1 MSYLNQ
7 IQESLV
13 VVVDDDPVSLNLSE
27 RILKAAGYTNVQP
40 CQSPNDALK
49 VIESQKIDLLI
60 ADLYMP
66 EIDGLNLLTR
76 LKASVPEDGFIPVL
90 IVTSDDGL
98 QTRRNALA
106 LGADDFLTKPIDVVE
121 MTLRVRHLLRMRKM
135 HVQLSNTRDELESE
149 VAARTGELRSALGH
163 LEDLVRAKD
172 IFIASVSHELRTPLT
187 AVLGFASELASESS
201 RLTPVE
207 VAASARIIAEQA
219 TDLSAIIEDLLVAA
233 RADIQAVSVLSEEVA
248 IVDEINA
255 VIRVMK
261 PSDQSRIRPFDGDLV
276 ARADQR
282 RVRQILRNLLNNA
295 VRHGGP
301 NIQIEL
307 GMGDGFST
315 VTVVDDGPGIPL
327 EFQAGM
333 FEPYF
338 HGEGDPGQPASIG
351 LGLNVSRFL
360 ARLMEGEVDFVPR
373 SNGTG
378 VRLSLPAVS
387 TGA

>member
-1 MSYLNQ
+1 MSYLSH
-7 IQESLV
+7 IQESLI
-13 VVVDDDPVSLNLSE
+13 VVVDDDPASLDLSE
-27 RILKAAGYTNVQP
+27 RILHAAGYTNVKACP
-40 CQSPNDALK
+40 SPGEALQ
-49 VIESQKIDLLI
+49 VIEHEEIDLLV
-60 ADLYMP
+60 ADLQMP

-76 LKASVPEDGFIPVL
+76 LKASVPEDGFVPVL

-98 QTRRNALA
+98 QRRRNALA

-135 HVQLSNTRDELESE
+135 HVQLSNTRDGLEFE
-149 VAARTGELRSALGH
+149 VIARTEELRSAMAR

-201 RLTPVE
+201 RLSPDE

-233 RADIQAVSVLSEEVA
+233 RRDIQAVSVLSEEVA
-248 IVDEINA
+248 IVDEIHA
-255 VIRVMK
+255 VIRVMN
-261 PSDQSRIRPFDGDLV
+261 PADQARIGPVEGQLLV
-276 ARADQR
+276 RADR
-282 RVRQILRNLLNNA
+282 LRVRQILRNLLNNA

-301 NIQIEL
+301 NIQVEL
-307 GMGDGFST
+307 GAWNGFST
-315 VTVVDDGPGIPL
+315 VTVLDDGTGIPP

-338 HGEGDPGQPASIG
+338 HGVGDPGQPASIG
-351 LGLNVSRFL
+351 LGLAVSRFL
-360 ARLMEGEVDFVPR
+360 ARLMEGEVDFVPQAT
-373 SNGTG
+373 GTG
-378 VRLSLPAVS
+378 VRLSLPAVQ
-387 TGA
+387 

>member
-1 MSYLNQ
+1 MSYLSH
-7 IQESLV
+7 IQESLI
-13 VVVDDDPVSLNLSE
+13 VVVDDDPASLDLSE
-27 RILKAAGYTNVQP
+27 RILHAAGYTNVKACP
-40 CQSPNDALK
+40 SPGEALQ
-49 VIESQKIDLLI
+49 VIEHEEIDLLV
-60 ADLYMP
+60 ADLQMP

-76 LKASVPEDGFIPVL
+76 LKASVPEDGFVPVL

-98 QTRRNALA
+98 QRRRNALA

-135 HVQLSNTRDELESE
+135 HVQLSNTRDGLEFE
-149 VAARTGELRSALGH
+149 VIARTEELRSAMAR

-201 RLTPVE
+201 RLSPDE

-233 RADIQAVSVLSEEVA
+233 RRDIQAVSVLSEEVA
-248 IVDEINA
+248 IVDEIHA
-255 VIRVMK
+255 VIRVMN
-261 PSDQSRIRPFDGDLV
+261 PADQARIGPVEGQLLV
-276 ARADQR
+276 RADR
-282 RVRQILRNLLNNA
+282 LRVRQILRNLLNNA

-301 NIQIEL
+301 NIQVEL
-307 GMGDGFST
+307 GAWNGFST
-315 VTVVDDGPGIPL
+315 VTVLDDGTGIPP

-338 HGEGDPGQPASIG
+338 HGVGDPGQPASIG
-351 LGLNVSRFL
+351 LGLAVSRFL
-360 ARLMEGEVDFVPR
+360 ARLMEGEVDFVPQAT
-373 SNGTG
+373 GTG
-378 VRLSLPAVS
+378 VRLSLPAV
-387 TGA
+387 

>member
-1 MSYLNQ
+1 MSYLSQ

-13 VVVDDDPVSLNLSE
+13 VVVDHDPASLDLSE
-27 RILKAAGYTNVQP
+27 RILQAAGYTNVKA
-40 CQSPNDALK
+40 CLSPGEALR
-49 VIESQKIDLLI
+49 VIENEEIDLLV
-60 ADLYMP
+60 ADFHMP

-76 LKASVPEDGFIPVL
+76 LKASVPEDGFVPVL
-90 IVTSDDGL
+90 IVTSDDGQ

-121 MTLRVRHLLRMRKM
+121 MTLRVRHLLSMRKM
-135 HVQLSNTRDELESE
+135 HVQLSNTRDGLEVE
-149 VAARTGELRSALGH
+149 VIARTEELRSAMAR
-163 LEDLVRAKD
+163 LEGLVRAKD

-201 RLTPVE
+201 RLTPDE

-233 RADIQAVSVLSEEVA
+233 RTDIQAVSVLSEEVA
-248 IVDEINA
+248 IVDEIHA
-255 VIRVMK
+255 VIRVMN
-261 PSDQSRIRPFDGDLV
+261 PADQARIGPVEGELLV
-276 ARADQR
+276 RADQL

-301 NIQIEL
+301 HIEIEL
-307 GMGDGFST
+307 GALNGFST
-315 VTVVDDGPGIPL
+315 VTVLDDGAGIPP

-338 HGEGDPGQPASIG
+338 HGVGDPGQPASIG
-351 LGLNVSRFL
+351 LGLAVSRFL
-360 ARLMEGEVDFVPR
+360 ARLMEGEVDFVPQAT
-373 SNGTG
+373 GTG
-378 VRLSLPAVS
+378 IRLSLPAV
-387 TGA
+387 

>member
-1 MSYLNQ
+1 MSYLSH
-7 IQESLV
+7 IQESLII
-13 VVVDDDPVSLNLSE
+13 VVDDDPASLDLSE
-27 RILKAAGYTNVQP
+27 RILHAAGYTNVKACP
-40 CQSPNDALK
+40 SPGEALQ
-49 VIESQKIDLLI
+49 VIEHEEIDLLV
-60 ADLYMP
+60 ADLQMP

-76 LKASVPEDGFIPVL
+76 LKASVPEDGFVPVL

-121 MTLRVRHLLRMRKM
+121 MTLRVQHLLRMRKM
-135 HVQLSNTRDELESE
+135 HVQLSNTRDGLEFE
-149 VAARTGELRSALGH
+149 VIARTEELRSAMAR

-201 RLTPVE
+201 RLTPDE

-233 RADIQAVSVLSEEVA
+233 RRDIQAVNVLSEEVA
-248 IVDEINA
+248 IVDEIHA
-255 VIRVMK
+255 VIRVMN
-261 PSDQSRIRPFDGDLV
+261 PADRARIAPVEGQLLV
-276 ARADQR
+276 RADHL

-307 GMGDGFST
+307 GAWDGFST
-315 VTVVDDGPGIPL
+315 VTVLDDGAGIPPA
-327 EFQAGM
+327 FQAGM

-338 HGEGDPGQPASIG
+338 HGVGDPGQPASIG
-351 LGLNVSRFL
+351 LGLAVSRFL
-360 ARLMEGEVDFVPR
+360 ARLMDGEVDFVPQAT
-373 SNGTG
+373 GTG
-378 VRLSLPAVS
+378 VRLSLPAV
-387 TGA
+387 

>member
-1 MSYLNQ
+1 MMSYLSH
-7 IQESLV
+7 IQESLI
-13 VVVDDDPVSLNLSE
+13 VVVDDDPASLDLSE
-27 RILKAAGYTNVQP
+27 RILHAAGYTNVKACP
-40 CQSPNDALK
+40 SPGEALQ
-49 VIESQKIDLLI
+49 VIEHEEIDLLV
-60 ADLYMP
+60 ADLQMP

-76 LKASVPEDGFIPVL
+76 LKASVPEDGFVPVL

-98 QTRRNALA
+98 QRRRNALA

-135 HVQLSNTRDELESE
+135 HVQLSNTRDGLEFE
-149 VAARTGELRSALGH
+149 VIARTEELRSAMAR

-201 RLTPVE
+201 RLSPDE

-233 RADIQAVSVLSEEVA
+233 RRDIQAVSVLSEEVA
-248 IVDEINA
+248 IVDEIHA
-255 VIRVMK
+255 VIRVMN
-261 PSDQSRIRPFDGDLV
+261 PADQARIGPVEGQLLV
-276 ARADQR
+276 RADR
-282 RVRQILRNLLNNA
+282 LRVRQILRNLLNNA

-301 NIQIEL
+301 NIQVEL
-307 GMGDGFST
+307 GAWNGFST
-315 VTVVDDGPGIPL
+315 VTVLDDGTGIPP

-338 HGEGDPGQPASIG
+338 HGVGDPGQPASIG
-351 LGLNVSRFL
+351 LGLAVSRFL
-360 ARLMEGEVDFVPR
+360 ARLMEGEVDFVPQAT
-373 SNGTG
+373 GTG
-378 VRLSLPAVS
+378 VRLSLPAV
-387 TGA
+387 

>member
-1 MSYLNQ
+1 MSYLSH
-7 IQESLV
+7 IQESLI
-13 VVVDDDPVSLNLSE
+13 VVVDDDPASLDLSE
-27 RILKAAGYTNVQP
+27 RILHAAGYTNVKACP
-40 CQSPNDALK
+40 SPGEALQ
-49 VIESQKIDLLI
+49 VIEHEEIDLLV
-60 ADLYMP
+60 ADLQMP

-76 LKASVPEDGFIPVL
+76 LKASVPEDGFVPVL

-98 QTRRNALA
+98 QRRRNALA

-135 HVQLSNTRDELESE
+135 HVQLSNTRDGLEFE
-149 VAARTGELRSALGH
+149 VIARTEELRSAMAR

-201 RLTPVE
+201 RLSPDE

-233 RADIQAVSVLSEEVA
+233 RRDIQAVSVLSEEVA
-248 IVDEINA
+248 IVDEIHA
-255 VIRVMK
+255 VIRVMN
-261 PSDQSRIRPFDGDLV
+261 PADQARIGPVEGQLLV
-276 ARADQR
+276 RADR
-282 RVRQILRNLLNNA
+282 LRVRQILRNLLNNA

-301 NIQIEL
+301 NIQVEL
-307 GMGDGFST
+307 GAWNGFST
-315 VTVVDDGPGIPL
+315 VTVLDNGTGIPP

-338 HGEGDPGQPASIG
+338 HGVGDPGQPASIG
-351 LGLNVSRFL
+351 LGLAVSRFL
-360 ARLMEGEVDFVPR
+360 ARLMEGEVDFVPQAT
-373 SNGTG
+373 GTG
-378 VRLSLPAVS
+378 VRLSLPAV
-387 TGA
+387 

>member
-1 MSYLNQ
+1 MMSYLSQ

-13 VVVDDDPVSLNLSE
+13 VVVDHDPASLDLSE
-27 RILKAAGYTNVQP
+27 RILHAAGYTNVKA
-40 CQSPNDALK
+40 CLSPGEALR
-49 VIESQKIDLLI
+49 VIEHEEIDLLV
-60 ADLYMP
+60 ADFHMP

-76 LKASVPEDGFIPVL
+76 LKASVPEDGFVPVL
-90 IVTSDDGL
+90 IVTSDDGQ

-135 HVQLSNTRDELESE
+135 HVQLSNTRDGLEVE
-149 VAARTGELRSALGH
+149 VIARTEELRTAMAR

-201 RLTPVE
+201 RLTPDE

-233 RADIQAVSVLSEEVA
+233 RRDIQAVSVLSEEVA
-248 IVDEINA
+248 IVDEIHA
-255 VIRVMK
+255 VIRVMN
-261 PSDQSRIRPFDGDLV
+261 PADQARIGPVEGELLV
-276 ARADQR
+276 RADHL

-301 NIQIEL
+301 HIEIKL
-307 GMGDGFST
+307 GAWDGFST
-315 VTVVDDGPGIPL
+315 VTVLDDGAGIPP

-338 HGEGDPGQPASIG
+338 HGVGDPGQPASIG
-351 LGLNVSRFL
+351 LGLAVSRFL
-360 ARLMEGEVDFVPR
+360 ARLMEGEVDFVPQAT
-373 SNGTG
+373 GTG
-378 VRLSLPAVS
+378 IRLSLPAV
-387 TGA
+387 

>member
-1 MSYLNQ
+1 MSYLNH

-13 VVVDDDPVSLNLSE
+13 VVVDDDPASLDLSE
-27 RILKAAGYTNVQP
+27 RILHAAGYTNVKACP
-40 CQSPNDALK
+40 SPGEALQ
-49 VIESQKIDLLI
+49 VIEHEEIDLLV
-60 ADLYMP
+60 ADLHIP

-76 LKASVPEDGFIPVL
+76 LKASVPEDGFVPVL

-135 HVQLSNTRDELESE
+135 HVQLSNTRDGLEFE
-149 VAARTGELRSALGH
+149 VIARTDELRSAMDR
-163 LEDLVRAKD
+163 LEDLMRAKD

-187 AVLGFASELASESS
+187 AVLGFAWELASESS
-201 RLTPVE
+201 RLTSEE
-207 VAASARIIAEQA
+207 VTASARIIAEQA

-233 RADIQAVSVLSEEVA
+233 RTDIQAVTVLSEEVA
-248 IVDEINA
+248 IVDEIRA
-255 VIRVMK
+255 VIRVMN
-261 PSDQSRIRPFDGDLV
+261 PADQSRIRPLEGALLV
-276 ARADQR
+276 RADHL

-301 NIQIEL
+301 NIHIEL
-307 GMGDGFST
+307 GALNGFST
-315 VTVVDDGPGIPL
+315 VTVVDDGPGIPP

-338 HGEGDPGQPASIG
+338 HGVGDPGQPASIG
-351 LGLNVSRFL
+351 LGLAVSRFL
-360 ARLMEGEVDFVPR
+360 ARLMEGEVEFVP
-373 SNGTG
+373 SATGTG
-378 VRLSLPAVS
+378 VRLSLPA
-387 TGA
+387 A

>member
-1 MSYLNQ
+1 MMSDLNH

-13 VVVDDDPVSLNLSE
+13 VVVDDDPASLDLSE
-27 RILKAAGYTNVQP
+27 RILHAAGYTNIRA
-40 CQSPNDALK
+40 CLSPSEALE
-49 VIESQKIDLLI
+49 VIEHQEIDLLV
-60 ADLYMP
+60 ADLHMP

-76 LKASVPEDGFIPVL
+76 LKASVPEDGFVPVL

-135 HVQLSNTRDELESE
+135 HVELSNTRDELEFE
-149 VAARTGELRSALGH
+149 VIARTEELRAAMAR

-187 AVLGFASELASESS
+187 AVLGFASELASESR
-201 RLTPVE
+201 RLTPDE
-207 VAASARIIAEQA
+207 VAASASIIAEQA

-233 RADIQAVSVLSEEVA
+233 RVDIQAVNVLTEDVA
-248 IVDEINA
+248 IVNEIHA

-261 PSDQSRIRPFDGDLV
+261 PMDQLRIRPVEGDLLV
-276 ARADQR
+276 RADQL

-301 NIQIEL
+301 NIHIEL
-307 GMGDGFST
+307 GGRGGFST
-315 VTVVDDGPGIPL
+315 VTILDDGPGIPP

-338 HGEGDPGQPASIG
+338 HGVGDPGQPASIG
-351 LGLNVSRFL
+351 LGLAVSRFL
-360 ARLMEGEVDFVPR
+360 ARLMEGDVDFVPQP
-373 SNGTG
+373 SGTG
-378 VRLSLPAVS
+378 VRLSLPAV
-387 TGA
+387 

>member
-1 MSYLNQ
+1 MMSYLSH
-7 IQESLV
+7 IQESLI
-13 VVVDDDPVSLNLSE
+13 VVVDDDPASLDLSE
-27 RILKAAGYTNVQP
+27 RILHAAGYTNVKACP
-40 CQSPNDALK
+40 SPGEALQ
-49 VIESQKIDLLI
+49 VIEHEEIDLLV
-60 ADLYMP
+60 ADLQMP

-76 LKASVPEDGFIPVL
+76 LKASVPEDGFVPVL

-98 QTRRNALA
+98 QRRRNALA

-135 HVQLSNTRDELESE
+135 HVQLSNTRDGLEFE
-149 VAARTGELRSALGH
+149 VIARTEELRSAMAR

-201 RLTPVE
+201 RLSPDE

-233 RADIQAVSVLSEEVA
+233 RRDIQAVSVLSEEVA
-248 IVDEINA
+248 IVDEIHA
-255 VIRVMK
+255 VIRVMN
-261 PSDQSRIRPFDGDLV
+261 PADQARIGPVEGQLLV
-276 ARADQR
+276 RADR
-282 RVRQILRNLLNNA
+282 LRVRQILRNLLNNA

-301 NIQIEL
+301 NIQVEL
-307 GMGDGFST
+307 GAWNGFST
-315 VTVVDDGPGIPL
+315 VTVLDDGTGIPP

-338 HGEGDPGQPASIG
+338 HGVGDPGQPASIG
-351 LGLNVSRFL
+351 LGLAVSRFL
-360 ARLMEGEVDFVPR
+360 ARLMEGEVDFVPQAT
-373 SNGTG
+373 GTG
-378 VRLSLPAVS
+378 VRLSLPAVQ
-387 TGA
+387 

>member
-1 MSYLNQ
+1 MMSYLSH
-7 IQESLV
+7 IQESLI
-13 VVVDDDPVSLNLSE
+13 VVVDDDPASLDLSE
-27 RILKAAGYTNVQP
+27 RILHAAGYTNVKACP
-40 CQSPNDALK
+40 SPGEALQ
-49 VIESQKIDLLI
+49 VIEHEEIDLLV
-60 ADLYMP
+60 ADLQMP

-76 LKASVPEDGFIPVL
+76 LKASVPEDGFVPVL

-98 QTRRNALA
+98 QRRRNALA

-135 HVQLSNTRDELESE
+135 HVQLSNTRDGLEFE
-149 VAARTGELRSALGH
+149 VIARTEELRSAMAR

-201 RLTPVE
+201 RLSPDE

-233 RADIQAVSVLSEEVA
+233 RRDIQAVSVLSEEVA
-248 IVDEINA
+248 IVDEIHA
-255 VIRVMK
+255 VIRVMN
-261 PSDQSRIRPFDGDLV
+261 PADQARIGPVEGQLLV
-276 ARADQR
+276 RADR
-282 RVRQILRNLLNNA
+282 LRVRQILRNLLNNA

-301 NIQIEL
+301 NIEVEL
-307 GMGDGFST
+307 GAWNGFST
-315 VTVVDDGPGIPL
+315 VTVLDNGTGIPP

-338 HGEGDPGQPASIG
+338 HGVGDPGQPASIG
-351 LGLNVSRFL
+351 LGLAVSRFL
-360 ARLMEGEVDFVPR
+360 ARLMEGEVDFVPQAT
-373 SNGTG
+373 GTG
-378 VRLSLPAVS
+378 VRLSLPAV
-387 TGA
+387 